1 MKAMRQLTAVCVASA
16 VLSTGTACASA
27 QATPVPTA
35 HRIELADRDAGRA
48 LTVHPG
54 DDIEV
59 RLTGARDRGTTF
71 AWSAPTSEDPAVLRR
86 STLGRTPAGGA
97 TARFTAGDRGGTA
110 LTARRSCRAAPG
122 SRCPHVVAT
131 WRVTVTVR

>member
-1 MKAMRQLTAVCVASA
+1 MRRGCGAECGYGLR
-16 VLSTGTACASA
+16 LGTGR
-27 QATPVPTA
+27 PGPDRPP
-35 HRIELADRDAGRA
+35 HRTHRPGRRPGPHRA
-48 LTVHPG
+48 PG
-54 DDIEV
+54 DDVEV
-59 RLTGARDRGTTF
+59 RLTGVRDRGTTF
-71 AWSAPTSEDPAVLRR
+71 AWSAPAPDHPAVLRR
-86 STLGRTPAGGA
+86 SALGRTPTGGV